1 MMKLERAIQRAFDR
15 CNLEGEDCD
24 IYSILYQYKAIRELP
39 DEKIDEIYEDMAVN
53 LGFCLNW

>member
-1 MMKLERAIQRAFDR
+1 MMKLEKAIQRAFDR

-39 DEKIDEIYEDMAVN
+39 DKEINKIYEDMAVN
-53 LGFCLNW
+53 LGFC

>member
-1 MMKLERAIQRAFDR
+1 MMKLEKAIQRAFDR

-39 DEKIDEIYEDMAVN
+39 EEKIDEIYEDMAIN
-53 LGFCLNW
+53 LGFCW

>member
-1 MMKLERAIQRAFDR
+1 MLKLEKAIQRAFDR

-53 LGFCLNW
+53 LGFCLN